1 MEYKLTSK
9 GDWSKTFDFLEKN
22 QNINMKM
29 PRLISAGANAGTESL
44 AQATPKDTGKAAS
57 MWRSEININFGTT
70 DIFWI
75 NDDVNK
81 GYNII
86 TLLQYGHGTGTGGYV
101 SPRDFINPV
110 MRPVYKAIADELW
123 EEVTK

>member
-1 MEYKLTSK
+1 MKYELTTK
-9 GDWSKTFDFLEKN
+9 GDWRKTFDFLERN
-22 QNINMKM
+22 QNINTKM
-29 PRLISAGANAGTESL
+29 PRLIVAGAEAGVRSL

-57 MWRSEININFGTT
+57 MWRSDVLIGWGTT

-75 NDDVNK
+75 NDDVNE

-110 MRPVYKAIADELW
+110 MKPVYKAMADELW
-123 EEVTK
+123 KEVTK